1 MILLPFVETALNP
14 ELTTPA
20 AAFSVGAAET
30 CLRPIALRTLDSRS
44 VAGGSN
50 RLGPIAWATC
60 TARSQLVRIA
70 ISAPITLS
78 VSLLDVP
85 EGLRPLDRVD
95 GAPFQ
100 NIAH

>member
-1 MILLPFVETALNP
+1 MMLLPFVETALNP

-20 AAFSVGAAET
+20 AAV
-30 CLRPIALRTLDSRS
+30 S
-44 VAGGSN
+44 VAAAPELGSN

-78 VSLLDVP
+78 TSLLDVP
-85 EGLRPLDRVD
+85 EGF
-95 GAPFQ
+95 APSIGSTALLSRTYRTRTLAWDSYTGGQ
-100 NIAH
+100 